1 MRKMLVAIAKILR
14 LLIKLADRLHNMR
27 TIASMSPD
35 RQHRIAQETLDIYAP
50 LAHRLG
56 IQEVRQQ
63 LEDLALSALHPK
75 RFAELDHL
83 VSERTPERDMTVA
96 QAIATV
102 RTRLIEAGVRCE
114 VSGRSK
120 HLWSVTRRWW

>member
-1 MRKMLVAIAKILR
+1 MHR
-14 LLIKLADRLHNMR
+14 LLTGWAR
-27 TIASMSPD
+27 S
-35 RQHRIAQETLDIYAP
+35 
-50 LAHRLG
+50 
-56 IQEVRQQ
+56 EVRQQ
-63 LEDLALSALHPK
+63 LEDLAFSALHPK

-120 HLWSVTRRWW
+120 HLWSV